1 VFIRE
6 IQVALEAKVSQ
17 GILPARS
24 ISWLS
29 LSLSIRSKIAAAT
42 RRLANKFNKPRT
54 QRHRL
59 VKAGVVENVEFSG
72 KSTKIES
79 GPKHTHTHEHTKGRG
94 KVNNFIKAAVLR
106 EKPKGFPPRPLLP
119 LDWPT
124 DERTKGLNDWMT
136 SWQTDKK
143 VP

>member
-59 VKAGVVENVEFSG
+59 GKAGVVENVEFSG

-79 GPKHTHTHEHTKGRG
+79 GPKHTHTHAHTETNTHAHPKGRG

-119 LDWPT
+119 LD
-124 DERTKGLNDWMT
+124 
-136 SWQTDKK
+136 
-143 VP
+143 

>member
-59 VKAGVVENVEFSG
+59 GKAGVVENVEFSG

-79 GPKHTHTHEHTKGRG
+79 GPKHTHTHTNTQRPIHTHTQRAG
-94 KVNNFIKAAVLR
+94 
-106 EKPKGFPPRPLLP
+106 EK
-119 LDWPT
+119 
-124 DERTKGLNDWMT
+124 
-136 SWQTDKK
+136 
-143 VP
+143 